1 MKMDI
6 ARYSQHVANVPIA
19 DTLHC
24 EREDMNFGF
33 FVQQLAGST
42 HLARRPLDPD
52 RKTEGRHPVNSEG
65 APFKQRP
72 VSRWP
77 FTFVQQFRSY
87 RRLIAA
93 AFCDAANAKRKPPQ
107 WQTSDTR

>member
-1 MKMDI
+1 MDI

-33 FVQQLAGST
+33 FVQQLAEFFAM

-52 RKTEGRHPVNSEG
+52 RKSKGD
-65 APFKQRP
+65 
-72 VSRWP
+72 
-77 FTFVQQFRSY
+77 
-87 RRLIAA
+87 I
-93 AFCDAANAKRKPPQ
+93 
-107 WQTSDTR
+107 